1 MRALVKTGEDGEPEM
16 PDPPSDKNSVSNYEL
31 MILKSD
37 YEDYKKL
44 KREYDSHKAKVFLLI
59 LGQCTLNMR
68 NRVEQDDKEKYKK
81 WKKSING

>member
-1 MRALVKTGEDGEPEM
+1 MRALVKTVEDDEPEQ

-44 KREYDSHKAKVFLLI
+44 KRQYESHKAKVLLLI

-68 NRVEQDDKEKYKK
+68 NKVE
-81 WKKSING
+81 